1 MRYRSQTWQDI
12 VARNRWAMQTKLEID
27 GVEHTEISAPI
38 IERATM
44 ERPLEIGNVVCST
57 LRVSVRAS
65 GPFAPGAEITVY
77 ARISDTQATSEW
89 KKFGVYYIDQQP
101 YDPINGIVSITA
113 YDALK
118 RTELPYCTEQDA
130 AGAWPKEF
138 ITVVEDIAERIGVGI
153 DPRVRIP
160 ASNPSISSHMVSDP
174 FPDDYSIMD
183 VLSGI
188 GVVMGG
194 NWVITEEGLL
204 RFIPLVGM
212 ADYSYRIID
221 GQGNPVVDRLGN
233 YLVWKLSDSSSE
245 FNVDVSTTVRPG
257 NRPTSRVPIGGTDEE
272 MGGTDATV
280 IVPVVLNSLSTSGQF
295 IVHRFQLK
303 NKDGPFDHNY
313 YINRPT
319 VSDEAQ
325 FTIHGSSPYA
335 SIEDQAG
342 LEYNYYGLLFS
353 PFDARGCIFDPCAE
367 LGDQVRIGSILS
379 VLVSETLTLGVAFR
393 GDLSFPT
400 CEELTTQY
408 PYTGAYNHRPFSGGT
423 LRPNKSRQ
431 S

>member
-12 VARNRWAMQTKLEID
+12 VARGNWAMQTKLVID
-27 GVEHTEISAPI
+27 GVEYIEISAPV

-44 ERPLEIGNVVCST
+44 EKPLEIGNVVCAT
-57 LRVSVRAS
+57 LQVSVLAS
-65 GPFAPGAEITVY
+65 GPFAAGAEITVY
-77 ARISDTQATSEW
+77 ARIFDTQATSEW
-89 KKFGVYYIDQQP
+89 KKFGIYYIDQQP

-118 RTELPYCTEQDA
+118 RTEEIYCEEQDEE
-130 AGAWPKEF
+130 GTWPREF

-160 ASNPSISSHMVSDP
+160 QSAYPYYRVTDP
-174 FPDDYSIMD
+174 YPKGYSVMD

-194 NWVITEEGLL
+194 NWIMTEEGLL

-212 ADYSYRIID
+212 SDYSYRIID
-221 GQGNPVVDRLGN
+221 GQGNAIVDGQGN
-233 YLVWKLSDSSSE
+233 NLVWKLTESE
-245 FNVDVSTTVRPG
+245 SPFVDISTTVRPG
-257 NRPTSRVPIGGTDEE
+257 NRPTSRIPIGGTDEE

-280 IVPVVLNSLSTSGQF
+280 MVPVVLNSLSTSGQF
-295 IVHRFQLK
+295 IAHRFQLE
-303 NKDGPFDHNY
+303 NEDGPFDHNY

-319 VSDEAQ
+319 VPNEST
-325 FTIHGSSPYA
+325 FVIRGSSPYA
-335 SIEDQAG
+335 TSGDQAL
-342 LEYNYYGLLFS
+342 LEVDYYGILFS
-353 PFDARGCIFDPCAE
+353 PFDASGCIYDPCAE
-367 LGDQVRIGSILS
+367 MGDQLRIGPILS

-400 CEELTTQY
+400 CDELTSQY
-408 PYTGAYNHRPFSGGT
+408 PYTGTYNHRPYSGGT
-423 LRPNKSRQ
+423 LRPNMFR
-431 S
+431 